1 MHALKVRFVNLKI
14 QLTAWVAGRGWVS
27 LEWLILTPARQLSHR
42 VIHRAGAA
50 CPGPHEDCY
59 TPMSAWQKLVDITRR
74 LRAPDGCPW
83 DRKQTMETLR
93 AHLLEETY
101 EVLEAID
108 SGSRKKL
115 REELGDL
122 LFQITFLSE
131 LASEEG
137 AFDVDG
143 VAKGIVDK
151 LVRRHPHVFGD
162 ARVGSAEEALQQWE
176 VLKAAERGQE
186 RGSPGVLSG
195 VPRELPA
202 LLKACRLTNKASQ
215 LGFDWPEARQVVD
228 KFQEELEELR
238 RAQEKGDREA
248 LEEEFGDLLFTLAN
262 LGRHLA
268 LDPEVTLQRAN
279 RKFIRRFEHMERG
292 LRESGRRW
300 ESQSAADLDELWEK
314 AKREV

>member
-1 MHALKVRFVNLKI
+1 
-14 QLTAWVAGRGWVS
+14 
-27 LEWLILTPARQLSHR
+27 
-42 VIHRAGAA
+42 
-50 CPGPHEDCY
+50 
-59 TPMSAWQKLVDITRR
+59 MSAWQKLVDITRR